1 MNLYRRIFLFVA
13 IICASCPQLS
23 TANSAMAIDL
33 GSEFMKMALIK
44 PGVPM
49 ETVLNRESQRKTPMA
64 LTIKDGE
71 RFLGETARKKALSM
85 AQHTFAFFLD
95 LVGKQMDDPIVTAFQ
110 AQFPFLTLKAHPQRG
125 TVQFGTDAGDVSVE
139 CALGMVLWNARQ
151 EVEAYAGQP
160 VRDAV
165 VTRAA
170 VEAAAKIADV
180 NLLQLLSSGTAAGLN
195 YGVFRH
201 KEITEQPQRLLIYD
215 VGSTKTLV
223 TIVQLR
229 LVNETATPTTTN
241 GKNATKS
248 SSNKA
253 ASGSFPQVET
263 IGVGYN
269 RTLGGYHLTLRLR
282 DHLVKA
288 FKQQYPKLEGD
299 VTQNAKAMAKLLKEA
314 DRVKQVLSA
323 NSQHFAHVESVFED
337 LDFRTKVT
345 REELEA
351 LFHDFESCYLEPI
364 SDALRMAGL
373 TVEQL
378 DRVLLMGAGTRV
390 PRLKTILSTFFQGK
404 ELSKQLNT
412 DEAIVLGAVYQ
423 AARLIK
429 GFRVKPF
436 EVKELFLPHEV
447 DVSADPPSFTK
458 WLSSLT
464 VDDAQLQHNMSTV
477 IGDDEI
483 KEAKKILSTF
493 ERNEKAKMEH
503 ALALNSLESAVYDY
517 TAKLEEDSFSGFG
530 TEEELQLVRQKLKE
544 MKDWLEDMPSETS
557 VEELKQKRREV
568 VAPIRKLKS
577 RKRQK
582 EDRPAVMEKLTTTL
596 DEAEK
601 KLQLFTTSKEFFTEG
616 ELTSYQQT
624 IETVKVWFDGVK
636 KELEQLKDNQDA
648 TFTTDNFKTKTNS
661 LIGEVRFLASKYYA
675 AALKLR
681 EEAEAEAR
689 KAKLEAEAEAKK
701 AEAEAKEVTKD
712 DDKAEAAAKK
722 DEEEDNKKEADEG
735 KKGEEEGDKKEA
747 EAADK
752 KEADEGKKGDEEAQT
767 EKKEEGKEDKK
778 ESEADQKESEE
789 GIKIEL

>member
-447 DVSADPPSFTK
+447 DVSAEPPSFTK

-616 ELTSYQQT
+616 ELTSYKQT

-712 DDKAEAAAKK
+712 DDKAGAEAKK
-722 DEEEDNKKEADEG
+722 DEEDDNKKEADEG

>member
-1 MNLYRRIFLFVA
+1 
-13 IICASCPQLS
+13 
-23 TANSAMAIDL
+23 MAIDL

-71 RFLGETARKKALSM
+71 RFLGDAARKKALSM

-95 LVGKQMDDPIVTAFQ
+95 LVGKQMDDPIVAAFQ

-125 TVQFGTDAGDVSVE
+125 TVQFGTAAGDVSVE

-165 VTRAA
+165 RAA
-170 VEAAAKIADV
+170 VEAAAKIAGL
-180 NLLQLLSSGTAAGLN
+180 NLLQLLGSGTAAGLN

-201 KEITEQPQRLLIYD
+201 KEITEQPQILLIYD
-215 VGSTKTLV
+215 VGSIKTLV

-253 ASGSFPQVET
+253 ACGSFPQMET

-299 VTQNAKAMAKLLKEA
+299 VTQNLKAMAKLLMEA

-390 PRLKTILSTFFQGK
+390 PRLQTILSTFFQGK

-429 GFRVKPF
+429 DFRVKPF
-436 EVKELFLPHEV
+436 EVKELFPPHEV
-447 DVSADPPSFTK
+447 DVSADPSSFTK

-483 KEAKKILSTF
+483 KEAKKMLSTF

-544 MKDWLEDMPSETS
+544 MKDWLEDMPNETS

-568 VAPIRKLKS
+568 VESSSFIKKSSPIRKLKN

-582 EDRPAVMEKLTTTL
+582 E
-596 DEAEK
+596 
-601 KLQLFTTSKEFFTEG
+601 
-616 ELTSYQQT
+616 
-624 IETVKVWFDGVK
+624 
-636 KELEQLKDNQDA
+636 ELENELSNPG
-648 TFTTDNFKTKTNS
+648 N
-661 LIGEVRFLASKYYA
+661 
-675 AALKLR
+675 
-681 EEAEAEAR
+681 AEQKNPGPTGKFVDSAVD
-689 KAKLEAEAEAKK
+689 LFPC
-701 AEAEAKEVTKD
+701 VTLS
-712 DDKAEAAAKK
+712 EF
-722 DEEEDNKKEADEG
+722 
-735 KKGEEEGDKKEA
+735 
-747 EAADK
+747 
-752 KEADEGKKGDEEAQT
+752 GDEIKANFGPKFQYRT
-767 EKKEEGKEDKK
+767 
-778 ESEADQKESEE
+778 AN
-789 GIKIEL
+789 GI